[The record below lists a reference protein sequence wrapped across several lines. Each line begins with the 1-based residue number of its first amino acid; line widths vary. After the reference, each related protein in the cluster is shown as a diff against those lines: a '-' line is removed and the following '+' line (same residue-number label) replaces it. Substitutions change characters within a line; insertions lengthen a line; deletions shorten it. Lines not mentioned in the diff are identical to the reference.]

1 MFRRSTRWLAPLAA
15 TAAVLLT
22 APAANA
28 VVSRPPQLQNFYFEL
43 DAEAVPQQGCDFDV
57 SVTGT
62 GGKITQIILP
72 DGRIF
77 TAGKGV
83 LLTYT
88 NIDPTD
94 PGYGNTYTVK
104 TAGSVAKYQELSPG
118 GEVTATFT
126 GHNGFVYF
134 GNDDE
139 GAGITQYTGKLVL
152 TLESFATFRVD
163 SIDATAGQAVDVCA
177 ALS

>member
-1 MFRRSTRWLAPLAA
+1 MLGKTTRLLAPIAA
-15 TAAVLLT
+15 ISAVLFVAPT
-22 APAANA
+22 AGAA
-28 VVSRPPQLQNFYFEL
+28 VSRPPELQNFYFEL
-43 DAEAVPQQGCDFDV
+43 DAESEQGCSFDV

-62 GGKITQIILP
+62 GGKITRIDLP

-83 LLTYT
+83 LLTYK
-88 NIDPTD
+88 NIDPSD
-94 PGYGNTYTVK
+94 PGFGNTYTVK
-104 TAGSVAKYQELSPG
+104 TAGSVAKYKEASPG
-118 GEVTATFT
+118 GKVTATFT

-134 GNDDE
+134 GDDVA

-152 TLESFATFRVD
+152 TLESFKTFVVE

-177 ALS
+177 AID

>member
-1 MFRRSTRWLAPLAA
+1 MFGKSIRWLTPVAAAA
-15 TAAVLLT
+15 TLILT

-28 VVSRPPQLQNFYFEL
+28 VVSRPPQLQNFSFSL
-43 DAEAVPQQGCDFDV
+43 DAEAGEGCSFDV
-57 SVTGT
+57 TVTGT
-62 GGKITQIILP
+62 GGKITQIVLP

-88 NIDPTD
+88 NVDPAD
-94 PGYGNTYTVK
+94 PGFGKTYTVK
-104 TAGSVAKYQELSPG
+104 TAGSVAKYEELSPG
-118 GEVTATFT
+118 GKVTATFT

-134 GNDDE
+134 GNDVD

-152 TLESFATFRVD
+152 TLKSFATFKVE
-163 SIDATAGQAVDVCA
+163 SIDATAGQTVDVCA